1 MSGHFKKAPLVYV
14 TATVY
19 LGDAPSFVGDQ
30 EAQLRQTMQRLGFT
44 RRVESSVASF
54 DLAELARIQGSNQ
67 STSIPQKNLV
77 RVGFFNKEPTECVI
91 LDPNYI
97 EYRVTRYTKYQ
108 GFIERFAKI
117 VAEAMNSE
125 AFRYLPVK
133 ETSLTY
139 SDAIIPVY
147 GHELSEDFDTESLSL
162 PLSFTKQHQDDD
174 DFQTGQVQITRV
186 MQKTQKISIH
196 LEQLPLTRKEPGKNS
211 FPKLLT
217 GPVLE
222 HDPKLAMPFYL
233 RDELVDKAP
242 SDKYF
247 ALLTTQASQIIP
259 QSSFGDLD
267 LIDTFSGSHTVTKE
281 TFNKVIN
288 TEVCNVDWEFTET
301 DEADA

>member
-1 MSGHFKKAPLVYV
+1 
-14 TATVY
+14 
-19 LGDAPSFVGDQ
+19 
-30 EAQLRQTMQRLGFT
+30 
-44 RRVESSVASF
+44 
-54 DLAELARIQGSNQ
+54 
-67 STSIPQKNLV
+67 
-77 RVGFFNKEPTECVI
+77 
-91 LDPNYI
+91 
-97 EYRVTRYTKYQ
+97 
-108 GFIERFAKI
+108 
-117 VAEAMNSE
+117 
-125 AFRYLPVK
+125 
-133 ETSLTY
+133 
-139 SDAIIPVY
+139 
-147 GHELSEDFDTESLSL
+147 
-162 PLSFTKQHQDDD
+162 
-174 DFQTGQVQITRV
+174 